1 MFKPRSD
8 QETFVANMCYR
19 QCWRQKLELF
29 LKFFTD
35 NCIGDIVI
43 DKFLFSI
50 RGGKNSIKFINIVTD
65 NELTRPDRSNSI
77 DKHLVNVSYFI
88 YLFGFRSVLPRPS
101 IHSSYFNFILLLFL
115 LVAWNHS
122 IIDNLSFTEIACL

>member
-1 MFKPRSD
+1 
-8 QETFVANMCYR
+8 VLR
-19 QCWRQKLELF
+19 QYCRQKLELF
-29 LKFFTD
+29 LKFVTD
-35 NCIGDIVI
+35 NCVGDIVI

-88 YLFGFRSVLPRPS
+88 YLFGFRSVLPRLPIRS
-101 IHSSYFNFILLLFL
+101 AYFYFILLLFL
-115 LVAWNHS
+115 LLY
-122 IIDNLSFTEIACL
+122 IILY